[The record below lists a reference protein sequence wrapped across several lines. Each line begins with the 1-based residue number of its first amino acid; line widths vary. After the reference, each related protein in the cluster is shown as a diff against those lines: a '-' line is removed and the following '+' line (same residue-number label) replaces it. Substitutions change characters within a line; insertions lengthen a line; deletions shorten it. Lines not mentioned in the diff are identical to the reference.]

1 MSNHNVPISLEM
13 ELDDQGCQFDLYMTF
28 DVAPENHVID
38 LEHIDKNISIG
49 APSSSP
55 TNQELATFNA
65 PTSSRGSGVGD
76 PKLLAI
82 EGASAIEEILKVLQ
96 KQVKFWKP
104 WSCNALTWA
113 FFCVND
119 GKPVDLINAQVM
131 KCIICYN
138 EIVGPTILAQQTRMY
153 ERLDYLF

>member
-13 ELDDQGCQFDLYMTF
+13 ELDEQECQSDLFMTF
-28 DVAPENHVID
+28 DVAPKNHVID
-38 LEHIDKNISIG
+38 LEHIENKNISIG
-49 APSSSP
+49 APSSSH

-65 PTSSRGSGVGD
+65 PTSSHGSGVGD
-76 PKLLAI
+76 PKLLAT
-82 EGASAIEEILKVLQ
+82 EGAPAIEEILKALQ

-119 GKPVDLINAQVM
+119 GKHVDLINAQVM

-138 EIVGPTILAQQTRMY
+138 EIVGPTILAQ
-153 ERLDYLF
+153 